1 LKHYHGKVGELV
13 FANLSRLASQWQEIV
28 NSSLSALEKES
39 MRRLDGLIGTIE
51 KLIAST
57 GQRAPQIREDLQ
69 LTEELRRRLNGGSA

>member
-1 LKHYHGKVGELV
+1 
-13 FANLSRLASQWQEIV
+13 
-28 NSSLSALEKES
+28 

-57 GQRAPQIREDLQ
+57 GQRAPQICEDMQ